1 MTHQHEQIVER
12 LFRTEYGKLLAT
24 LTKLFGPSHI
34 QLAEDVV
41 QETLI
46 SALSNWSTGEIP
58 DNPTGWL
65 VQVAKRK
72 ALNEIKRNHMML
84 RHHHIHVSSHNSVE
98 DIDAL
103 FLDDEIKD
111 SQLRMIFTCCHP
123 ALDTKSQIAL
133 TLKTLC
139 GFGIKEVAKALLST
153 ESTINKR
160 LYRAK
165 EKIRKAQT
173 PFAIP
178 QGNELIE
185 KLDTVSLSLYLLFNE
200 GYNATGGESV
210 IKKELCLEAIRL
222 AKLLVD
228 HFEDDHKLNALLAL
242 MCFHTARFDARID
255 DKGTIILFEDQ
266 ERSLWNRDLIHIGMG
281 YLKKSLHDNVI
292 SAYHVEARIAAEHCL
307 SASFEQTDWQV
318 IHDHYL
324 LLEKLKPNPIIQLN
338 LAIIQSK
345 LQGVEKSLSLL
356 ENIAKN
362 DDLKGYH
369 LLPVTQGVF
378 HMKLQHYQKAR
389 VFLEKS
395 LTMSPSNKEIA
406 FIQNK
411 IKECEKMLPKG

>member
-1 MTHQHEQIVER
+1 MVYQSEQIVER

-24 LTKLFGPSHI
+24 LTKLFGPSHL

-41 QETLI
+41 RETLI

-58 DNPTGWL
+58 ANPTGWL

-72 ALNEIKRNHMML
+72 ALNKIKRNHMML
-84 RHHHIHVSSHNSVE
+84 RHHHIHVLSHNSVE
-98 DIDAL
+98 DIDAF

-139 GFGIKEVAKALLST
+139 GFGIKELAKALLST

-165 EKIRKAQT
+165 EKIRKTQT
-173 PFAIP
+173 PFTIP
-178 QGNELIE
+178 QGSELIE
-185 KLDTVSLSLYLLFNE
+185 KLDTVGLSLYLLFNE

-228 HFEDDHKLNALLAL
+228 RFKDDHKLNALLAL

-266 ERSLWNRDLIHIGMG
+266 DRSLWNRDLIHIGMG
-281 YLKKSLHDNVI
+281 YLKKSLHDTVI

-324 LLEKLKPNPIIQLN
+324 LLGKLKPNPIIQLN

-356 ENIAKN
+356 DNMAKN
-362 DDLKGYH
+362 DSLKEYH
-369 LLPVTQGVF
+369 LLPVTQGIF
-378 HMKLQHYQKAR
+378 HMKLQHYQKAK

-395 LTMSPSNKEIA
+395 LAMGPSNKEIA
-406 FIQNK
+406 FIQDK
-411 IKECEKMLPKG
+411 IRECENMLPKS